1 MADTRPRP
9 PAAPTPPASG
19 PDGDGE
25 ALQTTEHGVKVHEV
39 RDTTTEREFT
49 VQRRSQTQMVIRRF
63 MAHKL
68 AVGSLVVFVLVV
80 IISLVGGRFW
90 KYGYADITDEFS
102 SPPSLEHPMG
112 TDDIGHDSL
121 AQVLRGAQKSVQVAL
136 MVALLATTLGTVIG
150 ALAGYYRGWVDSALM
165 RFTDLV
171 LTIPSIAILAV
182 LASTVA
188 SQAGN
193 WFFIG
198 LVLALLQWTYIA
210 RVVRGTFLSLREKEF
225 VEAARA
231 LGASD
236 SRIMFRHLLP
246 NASGSIIVNATITV
260 AIAILAVLAS
270 TVASQAG
277 NWFFIGLILALLQ
290 WTYIARVVRGTFL
303 SLREKEFV
311 EAARAL
317 GASDTR
323 IMFRHLLP
331 NATGSIIVNA
341 TVTVAIAIL
350 LETAL
355 SFLGLGIKPPDTSLG
370 LLVSTGQQAATTRP
384 WLFYFPGL
392 VIIVI
397 ALTINFVGDGLRDAF
412 DPTQTRVRA

>member
-9 PAAPTPPASG
+9 PATQPPTGTEEA
-19 PDGDGE
+19 GDGQE
-25 ALQTTEHGVKVHEV
+25 LHRTEHGVQVHEV
-39 RDTTTEREFT
+39 PATTTEREFT
-49 VQRRSQTQMVIRRF
+49 VARRSQTQMIIHRF

-80 IISLVGGRFW
+80 VISLIGGRFW
-90 KYGYADITDEFS
+90 KYGYAEITDKFS

-112 TDDIGHDSL
+112 TDDIGHDTL

-136 MVALLATTLGTVIG
+136 MVAILATTIGAVIG

-182 LASTVA
+182 LAATVA
-188 SQAGN
+188 Q
-193 WFFIG
+193 
-198 LVLALLQWTYIA
+198 
-210 RVVRGTFLSLREKEF
+210 E
-225 VEAARA
+225 
-231 LGASD
+231 
-236 SRIMFRHLLP
+236 
-246 NASGSIIVNATITV
+246 
-260 AIAILAVLAS
+260 
-270 TVASQAG
+270 AG

-341 TVTVAIAIL
+341 TVTVAVAIL
-350 LETAL
+350 VETSL
-355 SFLGLGIKPPDTSLG
+355 SYLGLGIRPPDTSLG

-392 VIIVI
+392 VIIII

>member
-9 PAAPTPPASG
+9 RATQTPPTSDPG
-19 PDGDGE
+19 GDGQG
-25 ALQTTEHGVKVHEV
+25 LQTTEHGVQVHEV
-39 RDTTTEREFT
+39 RSTTTEREFT
-49 VQRRSQTQMVIRRF
+49 VVRRSQTQMIIRRF
-63 MAHKL
+63 LAHKL
-68 AVGSLVVFVLVV
+68 AVGSLVVFLLMI

-90 KYGYADITDEFS
+90 KYGYADITDQFS
-102 SPPSLEHPMG
+102 TPPSMAHPMG
-112 TDDIGHDSL
+112 TDDIGHDTL

-136 MVALLATTLGTVIG
+136 LVAFLATAIGTVIG

-171 LTIPSIAILAV
+171 LTIPS
-182 LASTVA
+182 
-188 SQAGN
+188 
-193 WFFIG
+193 
-198 LVLALLQWTYIA
+198 
-210 RVVRGTFLSLREKEF
+210 
-225 VEAARA
+225 
-231 LGASD
+231 
-236 SRIMFRHLLP
+236 
-246 NASGSIIVNATITV
+246 
-260 AIAILAVLAS
+260 IAILAVLAS

-341 TVTVAIAIL
+341 TITVAIAIL

-355 SFLGLGIKPPDTSLG
+355 SYLGLGIKPPDTSLG

-392 VIIVI
+392 IIVVI

>member
-9 PAAPTPPASG
+9 PETRPTAGST
-19 PDGDGE
+19 GDGQD
-25 ALQTTEHGVKVHEV
+25 LQTTEHGVKVHEV
-39 RDTTTEREFT
+39 QETTTTTTEREFT
-49 VQRRSQTQMVIRRF
+49 VERRSQTQMVIRRF

-80 IISLVGGRFW
+80 IVSLIGGRFW

-102 SPPSLEHPMG
+102 SPPSLAHPMG

-136 MVALLATTLGTVIG
+136 LVAFLSTTVGTVVG
-150 ALAGYYRGWVDSALM
+150 AVAGYYRGWVDSALM

-182 LASTVA
+182 LAATLA
-188 SQAGN
+188 DKAGN
-193 WFFIG
+193 WFFVG
-198 LVLALLQWTYIA
+198 VVLALL
-210 RVVRGTFLSLREKEF
+210 L
-225 VEAARA
+225 
-231 LGASD
+231 
-236 SRIMFRHLLP
+236 
-246 NASGSIIVNATITV
+246 
-260 AIAILAVLAS
+260 
-270 TVASQAG
+270 
-277 NWFFIGLILALLQ
+277 

-341 TVTVAIAIL
+341 TIMVSVAIL
-350 LETAL
+350 TETAL
-355 SFLGLGIKPPDTSLG
+355 SYLGLGIKAPDTSLG
-370 LLVSTGQQAATTRP
+370 LLISTGQQAAQTRP

-392 VIIVI
+392 MIIVI

>member
-9 PAAPTPPASG
+9 RATQTPPTSDPG
-19 PDGDGE
+19 GDGQG
-25 ALQTTEHGVKVHEV
+25 LQTTEHGVQVHEV
-39 RDTTTEREFT
+39 RSTTTEREFT
-49 VQRRSQTQMVIRRF
+49 VVRRSQTQMIIRRF
-63 MAHKL
+63 LAHKL
-68 AVGSLVVFVLVV
+68 AVGSLVVFLLMI

-90 KYGYADITDEFS
+90 KYGYADITDQFS
-102 SPPSLEHPMG
+102 TPPSLEHPMG
-112 TDDIGHDSL
+112 TDDIGHDTL

-136 MVALLATTLGTVIG
+136 LVAFLATTIGTVIG
-150 ALAGYYRGWVDSALM
+150 AVAGYYRGWVDSALM
-165 RFTDLV
+165 RFTDLI
-171 LTIPSIAILAV
+171 LTIPAIAILAV

-198 LVLALLQWTYIA
+198 LV
-210 RVVRGTFLSLREKEF
+210 
-225 VEAARA
+225 
-231 LGASD
+231 
-236 SRIMFRHLLP
+236 
-246 NASGSIIVNATITV
+246 
-260 AIAILAVLAS
+260 
-270 TVASQAG
+270 
-277 NWFFIGLILALLQ
+277 LALLQ

-355 SFLGLGIKPPDTSLG
+355 SYLGLGIKPPDTSLG

-392 VIIVI
+392 IIVII

>member
-19 PDGDGE
+19 ADGNGPE
-25 ALQTTEHGVKVHEV
+25 LHTTEHGVHVHEV
-39 RDTTTEREFT
+39 PATTTEREFT

-68 AVGSLVVFVLVV
+68 AVGSLVVFLLVV
-80 IISLVGGRFW
+80 IISLIGGRFW

-102 SPPSLEHPMG
+102 SAPSLEHPMG

-136 MVALLATTLGTVIG
+136 MVAFLATTIG
-150 ALAGYYRGWVDSALM
+150 AIIGAIAGYYRGWVDAALM

-182 LASTVA
+182 LAATVTE
-188 SQAGN
+188 QAGN

-198 LVLALLQWTYIA
+198 LVLALLLWVYIA

-236 SRIMFRHLLP
+236 
-246 NASGSIIVNATITV
+246 A
-260 AIAILAVLAS
+260 
-270 TVASQAG
+270 
-277 NWFFIGLILALLQ
+277 
-290 WTYIARVVRGTFL
+290 
-303 SLREKEFV
+303 
-311 EAARAL
+311 
-317 GASDTR
+317 R

-341 TVTVAIAIL
+341 TVMVSVAIL
-350 LETAL
+350 TETAL
-355 SFLGLGIKPPDTSLG
+355 SYIGLGIKAPDTSLG
-370 LLVSTGQQAATTRP
+370 LLVNDGQQAATTRP

-392 VIIVI
+392 FIVII
-397 ALTINFVGDGLRDAF
+397 ALTINFIGDGLRDAF

>member
-9 PAAPTPPASG
+9 RATQTPPTSDPG
-19 PDGDGE
+19 GDGQG
-25 ALQTTEHGVKVHEV
+25 LQTTEHGVQVHEV
-39 RDTTTEREFT
+39 RSTTTEREFT
-49 VQRRSQTQMVIRRF
+49 VVRRSQTQMIIRRF
-63 MAHKL
+63 LAHKL
-68 AVGSLVVFVLVV
+68 AVGSLVVFLLMI

-90 KYGYADITDEFS
+90 KYGYADITDQFS
-102 SPPSLEHPMG
+102 TPPSLEHPMG
-112 TDDIGHDSL
+112 TDDIGHDTL

-136 MVALLATTLGTVIG
+136 LVAFLATAIGTVIG
-150 ALAGYYRGWVDSALM
+150 AVAGYYRGWVDSALM
-165 RFTDLV
+165 RFTDLI

-188 SQAGN
+188 S
-193 WFFIG
+193 
-198 LVLALLQWTYIA
+198 
-210 RVVRGTFLSLREKEF
+210 E
-225 VEAARA
+225 
-231 LGASD
+231 
-236 SRIMFRHLLP
+236 
-246 NASGSIIVNATITV
+246 
-260 AIAILAVLAS
+260 
-270 TVASQAG
+270 AG

-355 SFLGLGIKPPDTSLG
+355 SYLGLGIKPPDTSLG

-392 VIIVI
+392 IIVII

>member
-9 PAAPTPPASG
+9 PATQAESTTEPG
-19 PDGDGE
+19 GDGQG
-25 ALQTTEHGVKVHEV
+25 LQTTEHGVQVHEV
-39 RDTTTEREFT
+39 AATTTEREFT
-49 VQRRSQTQMVIRRF
+49 VVRRSQTQMVIRRF

-80 IISLVGGRFW
+80 IISLIGGRFW
-90 KYGYADITDEFS
+90 KYGYADITDQFS
-102 SPPSLEHPMG
+102 TPPSLEHPMG
-112 TDDIGHDSL
+112 TDDIGHDTL
-121 AQVLRGAQKSVQVAL
+121 AQVLRGSQKSVQVAL
-136 MVALLATTLGTVIG
+136 MVAILATVIGAVIG

-165 RFTDLV
+165 RFTDLI
-171 LTIPSIAILAV
+171 LTIPAIAILAV
-182 LASTVA
+182 LASVVA
-188 SQAGN
+188 SEAGN

-198 LVLALLQWTYIA
+198 LV
-210 RVVRGTFLSLREKEF
+210 
-225 VEAARA
+225 
-231 LGASD
+231 
-236 SRIMFRHLLP
+236 
-246 NASGSIIVNATITV
+246 
-260 AIAILAVLAS
+260 
-270 TVASQAG
+270 
-277 NWFFIGLILALLQ
+277 LALLQ

-341 TVTVAIAIL
+341 TITVAVAIL
-350 LETAL
+350 TETAL
-355 SFLGLGIKPPDTSLG
+355 SYLGLGIKPPDTSLG
-370 LLVSTGQQAATTRP
+370 LLISTGQQAATTRP

-392 VIIVI
+392 IIVII
-397 ALTINFVGDGLRDAF
+397 ALTINFIGDGLRDAF

>member
-9 PAAPTPPASG
+9 PETRSTVEETENG
-19 PDGDGE
+19 QE
-25 ALQTTEHGVKVHEV
+25 LQTTEHGVQVHEV
-39 RDTTTEREFT
+39 SQTTTEREFT
-49 VQRRSQTQMVIRRF
+49 VVRRSQTQMVIRRF

-68 AVGSLVVFVLVV
+68 AVGSLVVFLLVV
-80 IISLVGGRFW
+80 VVSLIGGRFW

-112 TDDIGHDSL
+112 TDDIGHDSF

-136 MVALLATTLGTVIG
+136 MVAFLATTIGAVIG

-182 LASTVA
+182 LAATV
-188 SQAGN
+188 SEQAGN

-198 LVLALLQWTYIA
+198 LVLALLLWVYIA

-236 SRIMFRHLLP
+236 ARIMFRHLLP
-246 NASGSIIVNATITV
+246 NAAGS
-260 AIAILAVLAS
+260 L
-270 TVASQAG
+270 
-277 NWFFIGLILALLQ
+277 
-290 WTYIARVVRGTFL
+290 
-303 SLREKEFV
+303 
-311 EAARAL
+311 
-317 GASDTR
+317 
-323 IMFRHLLP
+323 
-331 NATGSIIVNA
+331 IVNA
-341 TVTVAIAIL
+341 TVMVSIAIL
-350 LETAL
+350 TETAL
-355 SFLGLGIKPPDTSLG
+355 SFLGLGIRPPDTSLG

-392 VIIVI
+392 VIIII

>member
-9 PAAPTPPASG
+9 PATQTEPTTDPG
-19 PDGDGE
+19 GE
-25 ALQTTEHGVKVHEV
+25 GQGLQTTEHGVQVHEV
-39 RDTTTEREFT
+39 PSTTTEREFT
-49 VQRRSQTQMVIRRF
+49 VVRRSQTQMIIRRF

-68 AVGSLVVFVLVV
+68 AVGSLVVFLLMVL
-80 IISLVGGRFW
+80 ISLIGGRFW
-90 KYGYADITDEFS
+90 KYGYADITNEFS

-112 TDDIGHDSL
+112 TDDIGHDTL

-136 MVALLATTLGTVIG
+136 LVAFLATTIGTVIG
-150 ALAGYYRGWVDSALM
+150 AVAGYYRGWVDSALM
-165 RFTDLV
+165 RFTDLI
-171 LTIPSIAILAV
+171 LTIP
-182 LASTVA
+182 
-188 SQAGN
+188 
-193 WFFIG
+193 
-198 LVLALLQWTYIA
+198 
-210 RVVRGTFLSLREKEF
+210 
-225 VEAARA
+225 
-231 LGASD
+231 
-236 SRIMFRHLLP
+236 
-246 NASGSIIVNATITV
+246 

-270 TVASQAG
+270 TVASEAG

>member
-9 PAAPTPPASG
+9 RATQTPPTSDPG
-19 PDGDGE
+19 GDGQG
-25 ALQTTEHGVKVHEV
+25 LQTTEHGVQVHEV
-39 RDTTTEREFT
+39 RSTTTEREFT
-49 VQRRSQTQMVIRRF
+49 VVRRSQTQMIIRRF
-63 MAHKL
+63 LAHKL
-68 AVGSLVVFVLVV
+68 AVGSLVVFLLMI

-90 KYGYADITDEFS
+90 KYGYADITDQFS
-102 SPPSLEHPMG
+102 TPPSMEHPMG
-112 TDDIGHDSL
+112 TDDIGHDTL

-136 MVALLATTLGTVIG
+136 LVAFLATTIGTVIG

-171 LTIPSIAILAV
+171 LTIPS
-182 LASTVA
+182 
-188 SQAGN
+188 
-193 WFFIG
+193 
-198 LVLALLQWTYIA
+198 
-210 RVVRGTFLSLREKEF
+210 
-225 VEAARA
+225 
-231 LGASD
+231 
-236 SRIMFRHLLP
+236 
-246 NASGSIIVNATITV
+246 
-260 AIAILAVLAS
+260 IAILAVLAS

-355 SFLGLGIKPPDTSLG
+355 SYLGLGIKPPDTSLG

-392 VIIVI
+392 IIVII

>member
-9 PAAPTPPASG
+9 PETRSTIEETGNGQEP
-19 PDGDGE
+19 
-25 ALQTTEHGVKVHEV
+25 QTTEHGVQVHEV
-39 RDTTTEREFT
+39 PQTTSEREFT
-49 VQRRSQTQMVIRRF
+49 VVRRSQTQMVIRRF

-68 AVGSLVVFVLVV
+68 AVGSLVVFLLVV
-80 IISLVGGRFW
+80 VVSLIGGRFW

-112 TDDIGHDSL
+112 TDDIGHDSF

-136 MVALLATTLGTVIG
+136 MVAFLATTIGAVIG

-182 LASTVA
+182 LAATV
-188 SQAGN
+188 SEQAGN

-198 LVLALLQWTYIA
+198 LVLALLLWVYIA

-236 SRIMFRHLLP
+236 ARIMFRHLLP
-246 NASGSIIVNATITV
+246 NAAGS
-260 AIAILAVLAS
+260 L
-270 TVASQAG
+270 
-277 NWFFIGLILALLQ
+277 
-290 WTYIARVVRGTFL
+290 
-303 SLREKEFV
+303 
-311 EAARAL
+311 
-317 GASDTR
+317 
-323 IMFRHLLP
+323 
-331 NATGSIIVNA
+331 IVNA
-341 TVTVAIAIL
+341 TVMVSIAIL
-350 LETAL
+350 TETAL
-355 SFLGLGIKPPDTSLG
+355 SFLGLGIRPPDTSLG

-392 VIIVI
+392 VIIII

>member
-1 MADTRPRP
+1 MI
-9 PAAPTPPASG
+9 
-19 PDGDGE
+19 
-25 ALQTTEHGVKVHEV
+25 
-39 RDTTTEREFT
+39 
-49 VQRRSQTQMVIRRF
+49 IRRF

-68 AVGSLVVFVLVV
+68 AVGSLIVFVLVV
-80 IISLVGGRFW
+80 IVSLIGGRFW

-112 TDDIGHDSL
+112 TDDIGHDSF

-136 MVALLATTLGTVIG
+136 MVAFLATTLGTVIG

-171 LTIPSIAILAV
+171 LTIPSIAILAL
-182 LASTVA
+182 LAATVTE
-188 SQAGN
+188 QAGN

-236 SRIMFRHLLP
+236 
-246 NASGSIIVNATITV
+246 A
-260 AIAILAVLAS
+260 
-270 TVASQAG
+270 
-277 NWFFIGLILALLQ
+277 
-290 WTYIARVVRGTFL
+290 
-303 SLREKEFV
+303 
-311 EAARAL
+311 
-317 GASDTR
+317 R

-341 TVTVAIAIL
+341 TITVAVAIL
-350 LETAL
+350 LETSL
-355 SFLGLGIKPPDTSLG
+355 SYLGLGIQPPDTSLG
-370 LLVSTGQQAATTRP
+370 LQVAAGQQAATTRP

-392 VIIVI
+392 IIVII

>member
-1 MADTRPRP
+1 MADTRPHSPETRS
-9 PAAPTPPASG
+9 TVDQTGNG
-19 PDGDGE
+19 PE
-25 ALQTTEHGVKVHEV
+25 LQTTEHGVQVHEV
-39 RDTTTEREFT
+39 SQTTTEREFT
-49 VQRRSQTQMVIRRF
+49 VVRRSQTQMVLRRF

-68 AVGSLVVFVLVV
+68 AVGSLIVFILVV
-80 IISLVGGRFW
+80 VVSLVGGRFW

-112 TDDIGHDSL
+112 TDDIGHDTL

-136 MVALLATTLGTVIG
+136 MVAFLATTIGAVIG
-150 ALAGYYRGWVDSALM
+150 ALAGYYRGWIDSALM

-182 LASTVA
+182 LAATVTQ
-188 SQAGN
+188 QAGN

-236 SRIMFRHLLP
+236 
-246 NASGSIIVNATITV
+246 A
-260 AIAILAVLAS
+260 
-270 TVASQAG
+270 
-277 NWFFIGLILALLQ
+277 
-290 WTYIARVVRGTFL
+290 
-303 SLREKEFV
+303 
-311 EAARAL
+311 
-317 GASDTR
+317 R

-355 SFLGLGIKPPDTSLG
+355 SYLGLGIQPPDTSLG

>member
-9 PAAPTPPASG
+9 PAAEAPAG
-19 PDGDGE
+19 PADDGQE
-25 ALQTTEHGVKVHEV
+25 LQTTEHGVHVHEV
-39 RDTTTEREFT
+39 PATTTEREFT
-49 VQRRSQTQMVIRRF
+49 VARRSQTQMIIRRF

-68 AVGSLVVFVLVV
+68 AVGSLVVFLLVV
-80 IISLVGGRFW
+80 IISLIGGRFW
-90 KYGYADITDEFS
+90 KYGYADITNEFS

-112 TDDIGHDSL
+112 TDDIGHDTL

-136 MVALLATTLGTVIG
+136 MVAILATTIGAVIG

-182 LASTVA
+182 LAATVA
-188 SQAGN
+188 
-193 WFFIG
+193 
-198 LVLALLQWTYIA
+198 
-210 RVVRGTFLSLREKEF
+210 EE
-225 VEAARA
+225 
-231 LGASD
+231 
-236 SRIMFRHLLP
+236 
-246 NASGSIIVNATITV
+246 
-260 AIAILAVLAS
+260 
-270 TVASQAG
+270 AG

-341 TVTVAIAIL
+341 TVTVAVAIL
-350 LETAL
+350 VETSL
-355 SFLGLGIKPPDTSLG
+355 SYLGLGIRPPDTSLG

-392 VIIVI
+392 IIIII

>member
-9 PAAPTPPASG
+9 PASQVPA
-19 PDGDGE
+19 DE
-25 ALQTTEHGVKVHEV
+25 AGGGQELQTTEHGVKVHEV
-39 RDTTTEREFT
+39 AETTSEREFT
-49 VQRRSQTQMVIRRF
+49 VARRSQTQMIIRRF
-63 MAHKL
+63 TAHKL
-68 AVGSLVVFVLVV
+68 AVGSLVVFLLVV
-80 IISLVGGRFW
+80 IISLIGGRFW

-112 TDDIGHDSL
+112 TDDIGHDSM
-121 AQVLRGAQKSVQVAL
+121 ARILRGAQKSVQVAL
-136 MVALLATTLGTVIG
+136 MVAILATTIGAVIG

-165 RFTDLV
+165 RFTDLI
-171 LTIPSIAILAV
+171 LTIPAIAILAV
-182 LASTVA
+182 LAAAVTE
-188 SQAGN
+188 QAGN

-198 LVLALLQWTYIA
+198 LV
-210 RVVRGTFLSLREKEF
+210 
-225 VEAARA
+225 
-231 LGASD
+231 
-236 SRIMFRHLLP
+236 
-246 NASGSIIVNATITV
+246 
-260 AIAILAVLAS
+260 
-270 TVASQAG
+270 
-277 NWFFIGLILALLQ
+277 LALLQ

-341 TVTVAIAIL
+341 TITVAVAIL
-350 LETAL
+350 IETAL
-355 SFLGLGIKPPDTSLG
+355 SYLGLGIRPPDTSLG
-370 LLVSTGQQAATTRP
+370 LLISEGQQAATTRP

-392 VIIVI
+392 IIVII
-397 ALTINFVGDGLRDAF
+397 ALTINFIGDGLRDAF

>member
-9 PAAPTPPASG
+9 PASPVPA
-19 PDGDGE
+19 DE
-25 ALQTTEHGVKVHEV
+25 AGGGQELQTTEHGVKVHEV
-39 RDTTTEREFT
+39 AEITSEREFT
-49 VQRRSQTQMVIRRF
+49 VARRSQTQMIIRRF
-63 MAHKL
+63 TAHKL
-68 AVGSLVVFVLVV
+68 AVGSLVVFLLVV
-80 IISLVGGRFW
+80 IISLIGGRFW

-112 TDDIGHDSL
+112 TDDIGHDSM
-121 AQVLRGAQKSVQVAL
+121 ARILRGAQKSVQVAL
-136 MVALLATTLGTVIG
+136 MVAILATTLGAFIG

-165 RFTDLV
+165 RFTDLI
-171 LTIPSIAILAV
+171 LTIPAIAILAV
-182 LASTVA
+182 LAAAVTE
-188 SQAGN
+188 QAGN

-236 SRIMFRHLLP
+236 
-246 NASGSIIVNATITV
+246 A
-260 AIAILAVLAS
+260 
-270 TVASQAG
+270 
-277 NWFFIGLILALLQ
+277 
-290 WTYIARVVRGTFL
+290 
-303 SLREKEFV
+303 
-311 EAARAL
+311 
-317 GASDTR
+317 R

-341 TVTVAIAIL
+341 TITVAVAIL
-350 LETAL
+350 IETAL
-355 SFLGLGIKPPDTSLG
+355 SYLGLGIRPPDTSLG
-370 LLVSTGQQAATTRP
+370 LLISEGQQAATTRP

-392 VIIVI
+392 IIVII
-397 ALTINFVGDGLRDAF
+397 ALTINFIGDGLRDAF

>member
-9 PAAPTPPASG
+9 PATETEPG
-19 PDGDGE
+19 GDGQG
-25 ALQTTEHGVKVHEV
+25 LQTTEHGVQVHEV
-39 RDTTTEREFT
+39 AATTTEREFT
-49 VQRRSQTQMVIRRF
+49 VVRRSQTQMVIRRF

-68 AVGSLVVFVLVV
+68 AVGSLVVFVVVV
-80 IISLVGGRFW
+80 IISLIGGRFW
-90 KYGYADITDEFS
+90 KYNYSDITDQFS
-102 SPPSLEHPMG
+102 TPPSLEHPMG
-112 TDDIGHDSL
+112 TDDIGHDTL

-136 MVALLATTLGTVIG
+136 MVAILATTIGALIG

-171 LTIPSIAILAV
+171 LTIP
-182 LASTVA
+182 
-188 SQAGN
+188 
-193 WFFIG
+193 
-198 LVLALLQWTYIA
+198 
-210 RVVRGTFLSLREKEF
+210 
-225 VEAARA
+225 
-231 LGASD
+231 
-236 SRIMFRHLLP
+236 
-246 NASGSIIVNATITV
+246 

-270 TVASQAG
+270 TVASEAG

-341 TVTVAIAIL
+341 TVTVAVAIL
-350 LETAL
+350 TETAL
-355 SFLGLGIKPPDTSLG
+355 SYLGLGIKPPDTSLG
-370 LLVSTGQQAATTRP
+370 LLISTGQQAATTRP
-384 WLFYFPGL
+384 WLFYFPG
-392 VIIVI
+392 VIIVII

-412 DPTQTRVRA
+412 DPTQTSVRA